1 MASNNKDKIAET
13 IISIINN
20 TVQPAIKQAKIVLGA
35 SKGIINELEP
45 LAEDVAEII
54 VKLDKITKEIP
65 KRLEVNKRKYE
76 LNKSIQDNIHN
87 QEIELLEKSDV
98 IYSAAKQKA
107 DSLTRGIM
115 PLSQSQTQFP
125 PSLTPPSTTQPYT
138 NTSSTP
144 VTPINNRGFV
154 GGSSLKQIQKGGKK
168 TLTRTTKSINNF
180 LNSTITSSYI
190 LNMVKKGGK
199 TKRRLLNKYNKTK
212 RVY

>member
-115 PLSQSQTQFP
+115 PFP
-125 PSLTPPSTTQPYT
+125 PSPTPPSTTPYT
-138 NTSSTP
+138 AATH
-144 VTPINNRGFV
+144 INNRGFV

-212 RVY
+212 RMY

>member
-115 PLSQSQTQFP
+115 PFP
-125 PSLTPPSTTQPYT
+125 PSLTPPSNNTPY
-138 NTSSTP
+138 TP

-212 RVY
+212 RMY

>member
-54 VKLDKITKEIP
+54 VKLDNITKEIP

-87 QEIELLEKSDV
+87 QEIELLENSDV

-115 PLSQSQTQFP
+115 PLSQSQNQFP
-125 PSLTPPSTTQPYT
+125 PSPTQPYT
-138 NTSSTP
+138 NTAA
-144 VTPINNRGFV
+144 TPINSRGFV
-154 GGSSLKQIQKGGKK
+154 GGSSLKHIQKGGKK
-168 TLTRTTKSINNF
+168 SLTRTTKSINDF